1 MCLVQTFLAARQRSH
16 LKGSPIQTLPSAF
29 TERIQGSCKMSTD
42 EEEVGIRDSSQTPS
56 PVGQEHSRQSVGGA
70 DTDVAY

>member
-1 MCLVQTFLAARQRSH
+1 
-16 LKGSPIQTLPSAF
+16 
-29 TERIQGSCKMSTD
+29 MSTD